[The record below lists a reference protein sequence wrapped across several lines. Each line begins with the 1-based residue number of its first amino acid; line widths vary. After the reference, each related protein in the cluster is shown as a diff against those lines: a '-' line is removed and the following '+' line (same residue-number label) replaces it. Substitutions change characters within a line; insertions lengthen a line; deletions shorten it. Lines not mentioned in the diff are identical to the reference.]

1 MEVRKSSLQ
10 IYDIYDIQLWF
21 GFVICL
27 NIGVISW
34 KRSKQELVVN
44 SIVEVEYITMSEAA
58 KEVVWIRKIVPEL
71 GVVLSAPNPLD
82 LITIVPLNRLRNLGH
97 KNINM

>member
-1 MEVRKSSLQ
+1 MDVRKSSLQ
-10 IYDIYDIQLWF
+10 IYDIYDSQSWF
-21 GFVICL
+21 RFVICL

-34 KRSKQELVVN
+34 KSSKQELVVN
-44 SIVEVEYITMSEAA
+44 SIVEVEYITTSEAA
-58 KEVVWIRKIVPEL
+58 KEVVWIRKIVSVL